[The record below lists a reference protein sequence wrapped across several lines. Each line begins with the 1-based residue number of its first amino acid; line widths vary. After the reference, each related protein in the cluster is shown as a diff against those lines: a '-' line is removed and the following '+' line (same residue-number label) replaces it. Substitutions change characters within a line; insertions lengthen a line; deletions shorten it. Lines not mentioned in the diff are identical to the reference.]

1 MEINFNP
8 NRIANTP
15 ATPPAAASRA
25 PATSGD
31 SVSLD
36 KTSALKTAI
45 NDISLV
51 RPEKVDAARSLV
63 ADSGFPPD
71 HMLKAIA
78 SLIAEKMQ

>member
-1 MEINFNP
+1 MEIKFNP

-15 ATPPAAASRA
+15 ATPPSAASRA
-25 PATSGD
+25 PVSSGD

-51 RPEKVDAARSLV
+51 RPEKVDAARSLL
-63 ADSGFPPD
+63 ADTKFPPD
-71 HMLKAIA
+71 EVLKAVA
-78 SLIAEKMQ
+78 SLIAGKME